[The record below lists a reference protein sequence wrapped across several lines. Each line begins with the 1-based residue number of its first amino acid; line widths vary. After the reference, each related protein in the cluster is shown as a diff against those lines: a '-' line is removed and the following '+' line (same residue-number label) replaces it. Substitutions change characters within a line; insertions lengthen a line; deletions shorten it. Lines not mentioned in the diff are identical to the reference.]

1 MVALDMQLMSAVEDE
16 GFKKL
21 SSFLEPDYTM
31 PCRQTVTS
39 RVIKL
44 YQDCS
49 AKIKR
54 LLDQTMYVA
63 LTTDCWTS
71 LTTTSYVTVTC
82 HYIDQEWQMQAH
94 VLATQNMEESHTAEN
109 LQMELETVV
118 AWWKVSGRVSARVHD
133 NAANIVKQARAV
145 HIGRWGSELPAKAC
159 SQIINYI

>member
-1 MVALDMQLMSAVEDE
+1 MVALDMQPMSVVEDE

-21 SSFLEPDYTM
+21 ISFLEPDYTM
-31 PCRQTVTS
+31 PCRKTVTS

-54 LLDQTMYVA
+54 LLDQIMYVA

-71 LTTTSYVTVTC
+71 LTTTSYMTVTC

-94 VLATQNMEESHTAEN
+94 ALATQNIEERHT
-109 LQMELETVV
+109 
-118 AWWKVSGRVSARVHD
+118 
-133 NAANIVKQARAV
+133 
-145 HIGRWGSELPAKAC
+145 
-159 SQIINYI
+159 QI